1 MTTRR
6 LAQPE
11 LEQWANE
18 PQNRLLTFRV
28 ADRFG
33 DSGLT
38 GIVGLTFEKEVAR
51 MTDFLLSCRVM
62 GRNVE
67 ETMLHA
73 AVAYCRARGASSLV
87 AEFTP
92 TARNA
97 PCLEFLE
104 RSGLQRMS
112 ACQFRWDVLRPYD
125 CPPWVNLDDRTDAI
139 STADR

>member
-1 MTTRR
+1 M
-6 LAQPE
+6 
-11 LEQWANE
+11 
-18 PQNRLLTFRV
+18 LTFRV
-28 ADRFG
+28 SDRFG

-51 MTDFLLSCRVM
+51 MTDFVLSCRVM

-73 AVAYCRARGASSLV
+73 AVTHCRARGVPSLL
-87 AEFTP
+87 AELTP

-97 PCLEFLE
+97 PCLEFLA
-104 RSGLQRMS
+104 RSGLQRTS
-112 ACQFRWDVLRPYD
+112 AYQFQWDVRRPYG
-125 CPPWVNLDDRTDAI
+125 CPPWVNLDDRAAAI